1 MPVAPPRGLT
11 AIRPLLDAGATV
23 AAGADNLQDPFN
35 LVGRA
40 DPMETAA
47 LMVMAGHLLP
57 AEAYV
62 AVERGPAAPC
72 SGCRPCRIEP
82 GAPAELLAIR
92 ADSLREAIATAPLDR
107 LVVHAGRR
115 REPHESDVRPVKHE
129 VHTGV
134 TADRELRPR
143 VAAA

>member
-62 AVERGPAAPC
+62 AVERVQPRPARAAARIASSPGPRPSSSP
-72 SGCRPCRIEP
+72 SGP
-82 GAPAELLAIR
+82 
-92 ADSLREAIATAPLDR
+92 TAC
-107 LVVHAGRR
+107 
-115 REPHESDVRPVKHE
+115 VRPSP
-129 VHTGV
+129 
-134 TADRELRPR
+134 RPR
-143 VAAA
+143 RTASSSTPDGS

>member
-1 MPVAPPRGLT
+1 MTLPQTNLYLQARDVPVAPPRGLT

-57 AEAYV
+57 AEAYE
-62 AVERGPAAPC
+62 AVSASSRAAARAAARRHRARGPGRAP
-72 SGCRPCRIEP
+72 RHP
-82 GAPAELLAIR
+82 GRQPA
-92 ADSLREAIATAPLDR
+92 
-107 LVVHAGRR
+107 
-115 REPHESDVRPVKHE
+115 
-129 VHTGV
+129 
-134 TADRELRPR
+134 
-143 VAAA
+143 